1 MAEQHTSIKLI
12 MDKLLRHPLLS
23 DLTLETVVDYC
34 VDFMRIVGVPR
45 MFIDKIEAIP
55 IINYK
60 GLVPTDWVDTIQ
72 IKFNEKPIQ
81 YASDLFHLQQP
92 KTLYTATRV
101 GNSFTDDALETLT
114 AYLEE
119 HSMDNIIDN
128 DGVPI
133 IKIEISQSESED
145 NITVL
150 NRNVNPSGN
159 YTFQIQGSYIHTSL
173 ESGIVYMAYRAI
185 ATDSEGFPLL
195 PDNSAFTRALE
206 AYIKEK
212 HFNILYDLGKI
223 SGPVY
228 NNAQTQYAWAVGACE
243 NEFKRLDLSK
253 AESFFN
259 SYRTLIIRDHAFEQ
273 SFRHNNR
280 KENYRG

>member
-23 DLTLETVVDYC
+23 DLTLETVVDYT